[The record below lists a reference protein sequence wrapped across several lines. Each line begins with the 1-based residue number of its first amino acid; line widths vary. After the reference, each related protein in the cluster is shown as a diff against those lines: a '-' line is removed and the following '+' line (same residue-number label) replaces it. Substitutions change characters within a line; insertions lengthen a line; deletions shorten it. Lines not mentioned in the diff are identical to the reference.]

1 MKNSNMHVYKARP
14 GRPTRAEY
22 KALFQELNESY
33 NGLCRVEDALLDGED
48 RRSAHTAAGQ
58 AVMWA
63 YILRSV
69 MLQRFDS
76 HYPFISREEYN
87 DITGKELP
95 ALN

>member
-1 MKNSNMHVYKARP
+1 MQIYKAKP

-22 KALFQELNESY
+22 KALFLEINEAY
-33 NGLCRVEDALLDGED
+33 NGLCRVEDALIDGD
-48 RRSAHTAAGQ
+48 QRGAHQAAEH

-63 YILRSV
+63 YIARSAV
-69 MLQRFDS
+69 LQKFDS